1 MRKRILTAVGVVAV
15 AAAIAVPVVMAA
27 ATPSPTVQPAVT
39 AKPVTDDK
47 GGQTKAKNDTAT
59 TRTTRREAEPG
70 DDKGGAGEVEPG
82 DDKGGAGEVEPG
94 DDKGKGGDDD

>member
-15 AAAIAVPVVMAA
+15 AAIAVPVVMAA

-47 GGQTKAKNDTAT
+47 GGQTTAKAKVKAKDDTAT

-70 DDKGGAGEVEPG
+70 DDKG
-82 DDKGGAGEVEPG
+82 K
-94 DDKGKGGDDD
+94 GDDD

>member
-47 GGQTKAKNDTAT
+47 GGQTKARAKDDTAT
-59 TRTTRREAEPG
+59 TKTTRREAEPG
-70 DDKGGAGEVEPG
+70 DDHGGAGEVEPG
-82 DDKGGAGEVEPG
+82 DDKG
-94 DDKGKGGDDD
+94 DD

>member
-1 MRKRILTAVGVVAV
+1 MRKRILVAVGVVAV

-47 GGQTKAKNDTAT
+47 GGASNA
-59 TRTTRREAEPG
+59 
-70 DDKGGAGEVEPG
+70 
-82 DDKGGAGEVEPG
+82 VEPG

>member
-47 GGQTKAKNDTAT
+47 GGQTKAKAKDDTAT
-59 TRTTRREAEPG
+59 TKTTRREAEPG
-70 DDKGGAGEVEPG
+70 DDKGGDG
-82 DDKGGAGEVEPG
+82 D
-94 DDKGKGGDDD
+94 